1 MSTITLLQLPY
12 QANIKGNFSKTTKF
26 TPKKAINY
34 DNYEQNINYGFSNY
48 KETFDITFINL
59 STYPQIKF
67 DLYGDLSST
76 DIVSINL
83 SNFTSK
89 TTTQQPS
96 IVAKCTTTCTSF
108 ELLSAIRHALTNTV
122 QNPFTL
128 NNKTYNIVSNIKL
141 FAPIVVVTLNSI
153 TITLQCDLLSIPTLN
168 NDSTLSNS
176 VVIKPYISTD
186 ITSLINVFKN
196 VRKDVAYQFNTFP
209 DPTQPT
215 IVKQPNSWDT
225 TTVKTT
231 KGLIHTLSCS
241 LTSFY

>member
-96 IVAKCTTTCTSF
+96 IVAKYTTTCTSF